1 MLLRNSAFFP
11 VEYFSVSFY
20 QANDFSEKKKKKNWV
35 WKVCFKILCLTYNQ
49 SDLHHNGHLDRRVKK
64 HLF

>member
-20 QANDFSEKKKKKNWV
+20 QANDFSEKKKKK
-35 WKVCFKILCLTYNQ
+35 LGLE
-49 SDLHHNGHLDRRVKK
+49 G
-64 HLF
+64 LF

>member
-20 QANDFSEKKKKKNWV
+20 QANDFSEKKKKKIGFGR
-35 WKVCFKILCLTYNQ
+35 CFKILCLTYNQ

>member
-20 QANDFSEKKKKKNWV
+20 QANDFSEKKKKKIGFGRSVLKFCV
-35 WKVCFKILCLTYNQ
+35 WHITNRIYITTDILT
-49 SDLHHNGHLDRRVKK
+49 DG
-64 HLF
+64 

>member
-20 QANDFSEKKKKKNWV
+20 QANDFSEKKKKK
-35 WKVCFKILCLTYNQ
+35 KLGLE
-49 SDLHHNGHLDRRVKK
+49 G
-64 HLF
+64 LF